1 MIRLF
6 VSEKLSAQKNIL
18 LTQEQTHYL
27 LHVMRLKEKDCLAV
41 FNGQDGLWTA
51 SFQPEKKKAILC
63 VLEQIQQQQNLPF
76 LGLALACIKKENLE
90 LVIQKATEL
99 GVSDIFLLFTE
110 HTVHRK
116 VNLERLNAIAIEAC
130 EQSERLC
137 LPTIH
142 PPVSFL
148 EFVAQKKD
156 FNLYFLA
163 ERTDLKKTL
172 KIQKPCFVIG
182 PEGGFSEAEKK
193 QFPAENTISLGSQ
206 ILRAETASIGI
217 LSAYQFSF
225 VFK

>member
-6 VSEKLSAQKNIL
+6 VSEKLSAQHIIV

-27 LHVMRLKEKDCLAV
+27 LHVMRLKQGDCLAV

-51 SFQPEKKKAILC
+51 LFQPEKKKATLC

-76 LGLALACIKKENLE
+76 LGLALACIKRENLE

-99 GVSDIFLLFTE
+99 GVSDIFLLLTD

-116 VNLERLNAIAIEAC
+116 INLERLNAIAIEAS

-142 PPVSFL
+142 PPVSFS
-148 EFVAQKKD
+148 EFLAQKKE

-163 ERTDLKKTL
+163 ERSDLNKQI
-172 KIQKPCFVIG
+172 KIEKPCFVVG
-182 PEGGFSEAEKK
+182 PEGGFSEAEKSL
-193 QFPAENTISLGSQ
+193 FPSEYTISLGSQ
-206 ILRAETASIGI
+206 ILRAETAAIGI
-217 LSAYQFSF
+217 LSACQFSC